1 MSGSLDIPS
10 KGDFAVAPHHI
21 RPNCR
26 SVIQLNFEAVTTL
39 MSGSLDI
46 PSKGDFAVAPLS
58 GRFDGPSTPSH
69 SIELWK
75 CNTA

>member
-1 MSGSLDIPS
+1 MARPR
-10 KGDFAVAPHHI
+10 HHI
-21 RPNCR
+21 RSNCG

-46 PSKGDFAVAPLS
+46 PGKGDFAVAPLS

-69 SIELWK
+69 SIELSK

>member
-1 MSGSLDIPS
+1 MPKYIPVVP
-10 KGDFAVAPHHI
+10 KI
-21 RPNCR
+21 NLTLT
-26 SVIQLNFEAVTTL
+26 LNFEAVTTL
-39 MSGSLDI
+39 MLGSLDI

-69 SIELWK
+69 STELSK